1 MSIESIQAI
10 IGSGCV
16 LYLTFEERGGRIVY
30 DQSGNNNNGTIYG
43 ASWNYGKFGRAL
55 YFDGID
61 DHILVNNSPSLN
73 VSSITLCAWT
83 YPTEFGTDRVI
94 ISKNYTSG
102 NRSYEIRFLPDGRIR
117 FVVILEGD
125 VIVFFDTPVSAEPN
139 KWNFVAAT
147 YTSGQPLRIYLN
159 KTKYESSVTTG
170 RIQSS
175 DIPLTVGCR
184 SVLYLFFKGI
194 IDDVRVYNR
203 ALSDKEIR
211 SIYYRGIKIAQEDQ
225 ISYNNIYYEAYR

>member
-16 LYLTFEERGGRIVY
+16 LYLPFEEREGTIAY

-43 ASWNYGKFGRAL
+43 ASRSYGKIGRGL

-61 DHILVNNSPSLN
+61 DYIVVKNSPSLN

-83 YPTEFGTDRVI
+83 YPTGFGADRVI

-102 NRSYEIRFLPDGRIR
+102 NRSYEIRFLPNGKIR
-117 FVVILEGD
+117 FVVFLEGD
-125 VIVFFDTPVSAEPN
+125 VIVVFDSPVSAELN

-175 DIPLTVGCR
+175 DVSLTVGCR
-184 SVLYLFFKGI
+184 AGPTLFFKGI
-194 IDDVRVYNR
+194 IDDARVYNR
-203 ALSDKEIR
+203 ALSDKEIM
-211 SIYYRGIKIAQEDQ
+211 SIYYQGIKIAQEDQ
-225 ISYNNIYYEAYR
+225 ISYNRIYYEAYR